1 MTEGNAQRMTSS
13 SEMRRKGS
21 TEPKTVRILGWRATG
36 LRCPDHTI
44 NCCDH
49 NGKPHRVTLIQMPNG
64 TGKTTT
70 LALIRSALSGSAERL
85 SPEEVLEYQ
94 KRSSSEP
101 TGSFELVLVYNT
113 KRVTVT
119 MEFDFEQGEVSYGTT
134 YGIGRKIGF
143 HPPLGLKQFM
153 NKNFVD
159 FYVFDGELADRLM
172 DRGQTH
178 AEQAIEALFQVQI
191 LARMKSKV
199 IKYWEDITRDRTA
212 KDKRG
217 YSRRRNN
224 LERWKARLET
234 VQAEKSQLDTELHR
248 YEVELTFQL
257 TKYEEGI
264 NKETERTTRIQNAQS
279 SVDEAQR
286 KVEGIS
292 RVALDNMRDPHALS
306 ASIGNRILAFKS
318 GLDRV
323 KLPESAAREF
333 FEELCQESECI
344 CGRPIDDQVRVL
356 IRERS
361 RRYLGSDDVSI
372 LNELKSTIVDA
383 VGTSRSAS
391 VDALTD
397 QLARLSKH
405 VRERIDAENTLH
417 ELQRAAESEDPDL
430 KRAKQNSDQLRQKI
444 SEVKDRLKRYDSKD
458 NSVRLDKLERV
469 DVDKVLSI
477 PTLEEGVERLEVRV
491 AEALDT
497 LTTLQKQKI
506 LGKILESAHRT
517 ANRAIAD
524 EIRDETN
531 EVITELMPHNEI
543 RIESIDGCLNLLGQR
558 RGSVGETLSVGYAF
572 LSTLFHR
579 SQYHEL
585 PFVVDSP
592 ANPIDLAVRDTIGQL
607 VPKLSEQFIA
617 FMISSERDRFV
628 DGIKRTTRADI
639 QFETVFRKGA
649 TELEVL
655 ASGFSTCVE
664 SRDGL
669 RVPGETFFR
678 RFQLEEQE

>member
-1 MTEGNAQRMTSS
+1 MTGI
-13 SEMRRKGS
+13 SEIRRKAS
-21 TEPKTVRILGWRATG
+21 EPKTVRILGWRATG

-44 NCCDH
+44 NCCDDK
-49 NGKPHRVTLIQMPNG
+49 GTPHRVTLIQMPNG

-94 KRSSSEP
+94 KRSASVS
-101 TGSFELVLVYNT
+101 TGSFELELVYNQ

-119 MEFDFEQGEVSYGTT
+119 MEFDFEQGKVSYSTT
-134 YGIGRKIGF
+134 YGIGRKVGF
-143 HPPLGLKQFM
+143 DPPLGLKQFM
-153 NKNFVD
+153 NRNFVD

-172 DRGQTH
+172 DNSQTH
-178 AEQAIEALFQVQI
+178 AEQAIEALFQIHI
-191 LARMKSKV
+191 LAEMKSKV
-199 IKYWEDITRDRTA
+199 VKYWETLTHDRTA
-212 KDKRG
+212 KDRKG
-217 YSRRRNN
+217 YSRRRNI
-224 LERWKARLET
+224 LEKWKTRLKT
-234 VQAEKSQLDTELHR
+234 VKAEKSRLDTEVHR
-248 YEVELTFQL
+248 YEADLQFQL
-257 TKYEEGI
+257 TKYDEGI
-264 NKETERTTRIQNAQS
+264 NKETERTIRIQNAQGS
-279 SVDEAQR
+279 VREAQLRVDEVS
-286 KVEGIS
+286 KS
-292 RVALDNMRDPHALS
+292 ALDRMRDPHALS
-306 ASIGNRILAFKS
+306 DSIGNRILAFKS

-344 CGRPIDDQVRVL
+344 CGRPIDDQVRL
-356 IRERS
+356 AIRKRS
-361 RRYLGSDDVSI
+361 HHYLGSDDVSI

-383 VGTSRSAS
+383 VGASQTAS
-391 VDALTD
+391 VVELRD
-397 QLARLSKH
+397 QLSEISKH
-405 VRERIDAENTLH
+405 VREQIDAENTLH
-417 ELQRAAESEDPDL
+417 ELQREAESEDPEL
-430 KRAKQNSDQLRQKI
+430 RRAKQISDQLRLKLA
-444 SEVKDRLKRYDSKD
+444 ELKDRLKRYDSKD
-458 NSVRLDKLERV
+458 NSVSLDKPEKV
-469 DVDKVLSI
+469 DVDKVFSI
-477 PTLEEGVERLEVRV
+477 QTLEDGVERLEVRV
-491 AEALDT
+491 AEARDT

-506 LGKILESAHRT
+506 LGRILEAAHRT
-517 ANRAIAD
+517 ANQAIAD

-531 EVITELMPHNEI
+531 DVIAELMPHNEI
-543 RIESIDGCLNLLGQR
+543 RIESIGGCLNLLGQR

-628 DGIKRTTRADI
+628 DGIKRTTEAEI

-649 TELEVL
+649 TELENL
-655 ASGFSTCVE
+655 AAGFSRCVE
-664 SRDGL
+664 SQDGL

-678 RFQLEEQE
+678 KFQLEEQE

>member
-1 MTEGNAQRMTSS
+1 MTGK
-13 SEMRRKGS
+13 SEIRRKDPS
-21 TEPKTVRILGWRATG
+21 VPKTVRILGWRATG
-36 LRCPDHTI
+36 LRCPDHAI
-44 NCCDH
+44 NCCDD

-70 LALIRSALSGSAERL
+70 LALIRSALSGSAEHF
-85 SPEEVLEYQ
+85 SPEEVLAYK
-94 KRSSSEP
+94 KRSGGVS
-101 TGSFELVLVYNT
+101 TGMFELELTYND

-119 MEFDFEQGEVSYGTT
+119 MEFDFEHGEVSYGTT
-134 YGIGRKIGF
+134 YGTGRKVGF
-143 HPPLGLKQFM
+143 APPIGLKQFM
-153 NKNFVD
+153 NRDFVD

-172 DRGQTH
+172 DHKETH
-178 AEQAIEALFQVQI
+178 AEQAIEALFQI
-191 LARMKSKV
+191 HRLAEMKLSV
-199 IKYWEDITRDRTA
+199 IKYWEDITRDRTT

-224 LERWKARLET
+224 LEKWKARLKT
-234 VQAEKSQLDTELHR
+234 VQGEKSQLDTELHR
-248 YEVELTFQL
+248 HEADLEFQL
-257 TKYEEGI
+257 TKYAEGI
-264 NKETERTTRIQNAQS
+264 HKESERTVKIQNAQEN
-279 SVDEAQR
+279 VNEAKRNIDETS
-286 KVEGIS
+286 KD
-292 RVALDNMRDPHALS
+292 ALDKMRDPHALS
-306 ASIGNRILAFKS
+306 DSIGNRILAFKS

-344 CGRPIDDQVRVL
+344 CGRPIDDQVRML
-356 IRERS
+356 IRKRS

-383 VGTSRSAS
+383 VGASRSAS
-391 VDALTD
+391 VVDLRD
-397 QLARLSKH
+397 QLSRLLKH
-405 VRERIDAENTLH
+405 VREHIDAENTLH
-417 ELQRAAESEDPDL
+417 ELQREAESEDPDL
-430 KRAKQNSDQLRQKI
+430 KKAKQISDQI
-444 SEVKDRLKRYDSKD
+444 RLKIAEIKHRLERYDSKD
-458 NSVRLDKLERV
+458 DSVRLDKLEMV

-477 PTLEEGVERLEVRV
+477 PTLEEGVDRLEVRV

-497 LTTLQKQKI
+497 LTTLRKQKI
-506 LGKILESAHRT
+506 LGNILEAAHRT
-517 ANRAIAD
+517 ANQAIAD

-531 EVITELMPHNEI
+531 DVITELMPHNEI

-579 SQYHEL
+579 SRYHEL

-628 DGIKRTTRADI
+628 DGIKRTTRAEI

-649 TELEVL
+649 TELEEL
-655 ASGFSTCVE
+655 AGEFSTCDE

-669 RVPGETFFR
+669 RVSGETFFR
-678 RFQLEEQE
+678 TFQLEEQE